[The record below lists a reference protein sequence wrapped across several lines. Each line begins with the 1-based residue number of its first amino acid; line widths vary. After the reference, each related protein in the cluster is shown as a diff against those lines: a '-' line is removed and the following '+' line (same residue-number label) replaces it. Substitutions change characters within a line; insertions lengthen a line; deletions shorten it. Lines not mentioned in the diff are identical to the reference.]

1 MDLIDEIGN
10 KDGSRWDEIILDFE
24 WDHMIDP
31 LIAKYESQA
40 AIQTILAEAGQKAK
54 YCFVDLTVEA
64 YIKKLDGQAPN
75 YEGFEQFIGENKQIL
90 I

>member
-1 MDLIDEIGN
+1 VDLIDEIGN

-40 AIQTILAEAGQKAK
+40 AI
-54 YCFVDLTVEA
+54 
-64 YIKKLDGQAPN
+64 
-75 YEGFEQFIGENKQIL
+75 
-90 I
+90 